1 MSPEPKP
8 RQRVGTNPDVQRPVV
23 PLRPSLMK
31 RSVKAKSAA
40 DLMSVPAEGKP
51 APQPKPK
58 PKEENDKERRRLS
71 NEAGKPV
78 PPKPAPKEKPHVP
91 GRPTVPTRPS
101 SISRGRGNSQKEEAE
116 KRKSL
121 DAEKRKSVEPETA
134 PDAKK

>member
-1 MSPEPKP
+1 MCINQHVLVP
-8 RQRVGTNPDVQRPVV
+8 RLLSVGNSNPD
-23 PLRPSLMK
+23 
-31 RSVKAKSAA
+31 AKVNACT
-40 DLMSVPAEGKP
+40 VG
-51 APQPKPK
+51 
-58 PKEENDKERRRLS
+58 ENDKERRRLS

-121 DAEKRKSVEPETA
+121 DAEKRKSVEPETV
-134 PDAKK
+134 PEAKK